1 MQKTEV
7 MGFMGCGKDT
17 GLVGEMRPLV
27 FEIFGLNALPSCQ
40 AGFLTL
46 TQGSFPSSVGDRCG
60 TGNLTYPRSPSHK
73 GSKRGT
79 VRQGDPFK

>member
-1 MQKTEV
+1 
-7 MGFMGCGKDT
+7 
-17 GLVGEMRPLV
+17 
-27 FEIFGLNALPSCQ
+27 
-40 AGFLTL
+40 LTL